1 MKPLSLLSRL
11 SARAGPEGI
20 LGAPL
25 GVIASPKGSPMTCL
39 GAARVPLAAPKG
51 PIKIVVDPF
60 SVRKGMC
67 KIWVYFSKSYVR
79 LHGEGQYTLS

>member
-1 MKPLSLLSRL
+1 
-11 SARAGPEGI
+11 
-20 LGAPL
+20 
-25 GVIASPKGSPMTCL
+25 MTCL
-39 GAARVPLAAPKG
+39 GAARVPSAAPKG
-51 PIKIVVDPF
+51 PLKIVVDPL